1 MGRRQLCTYMY
12 DVMSLSGV
20 VVGVWHMVCGVGWV
34 FCALPFCSLL
44 CTNGVV
50 QWRNHVVYNSQGPE
64 IKKYS
69 FQVLRLS
76 G

>member
-34 FCALPFCSLL
+34 FVPCPFLL

-50 QWRNHVVYNSQGPE
+50 QYRNHAVYNSQGPE
-64 IKKYS
+64 GVQSIGVMVDS
-69 FQVLRLS
+69 V
-76 G
+76 